1 MNFEVFVL
9 CYLHERSKSV
19 QEISDYFGVST
30 PECERVV
37 KDLTDDSFLYA
48 VDGGKYRSTPAGMA
62 YVKQFLEENAVSK
75 LPNAIEPEMKYPL
88 YVMSLSKD
96 KRSVMG
102 IYDKRGG
109 RMDVYPVLPDAMCE
123 SGYAGAVLLSRIYN
137 SVFFLK
143 MHTITRNGKGTLF
156 KGEDEC
162 ISLDNAK
169 KELEFLMLTL
179 ETVRG
184 ERSIRSFTLEFSER
198 RCSLPSVTDGAHIA
212 LNELFV
218 LENYFDDASFSE
230 KKQNCFEELSQQCA
244 SVKEILDKGR
254 GFSKI
259 SKILSADLTELC

>member
-1 MNFEVFVL
+1 MNFEAL
-9 CYLHERSKSV
+9 ILAYLHERSKSV

-30 PECERVV
+30 PECEKVV
-37 KDLTDDSFLYA
+37 KSLTDDSFLYA

-62 YVKQFLEENAVSK
+62 YVKQYLEENAVSK

-123 SGYAGAVLLSRIYN
+123 SGYAGAVLMSRIYN

-143 MHTITRNGKGTLF
+143 MHTVTKNGKGTLF

-162 ISLDNAK
+162 ISPENAK
-169 KELEFLMLTL
+169 KELEFLILTL

-184 ERSIRSFTLEFSER
+184 ERGIRSFVLEFSER

-230 KKQNCFEELSQQCA
+230 KKQNCFEELSHQCA
-244 SVKEILDKGR
+244 KVKEILDKGR

-259 SKILSADLTELC
+259 PKILSADLTELC